1 MRCAVTLCCV
11 MLCLVVLEVMAL
23 PLTIVI
29 PVQVF
34 KTSILVFRDR
44 ERYVTGD
51 FRFRGGTCKVG
62 DAQQL

>member
-1 MRCAVTLCCV
+1 

-51 FRFRGGTCKVG
+51 FRFRGWTC
-62 DAQQL
+62 

>member
-51 FRFRGGTCKVG
+51 FRFRGWTC
-62 DAQQL
+62 